1 MTFSAYIAFRVH
13 LTHSRVAVMARRT
26 FVNEVRLAHSFDKST
41 AAHLMKELFK
51 VLVLVTV
58 ATTCLMQVIMAEF
71 MFNHSNQSFKPQFLF
86 DKGIYLDI
94 SALQKITTATTTQT
108 LVITNLMRKVAVK
121 ESP

>member
-1 MTFSAYIAFRVH
+1 MTFSAYIAFRIH

-26 FVNEVRLAHSFDKST
+26 FVNEVRLAHAIYKATS
-41 AAHLMKELFK
+41 AHLMKELFK

-71 MFNHSNQSFKPQFLF
+71 MFNHANQSFKPQFLF

-94 SALQKITTATTTQT
+94 PLFK
-108 LVITNLMRKVAVK
+108 R
-121 ESP
+121 